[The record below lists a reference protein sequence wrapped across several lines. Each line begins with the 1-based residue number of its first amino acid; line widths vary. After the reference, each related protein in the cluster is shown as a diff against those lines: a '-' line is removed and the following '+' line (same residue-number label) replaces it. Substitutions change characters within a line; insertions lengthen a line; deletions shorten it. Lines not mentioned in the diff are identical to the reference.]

1 MAPTIPVR
9 TAPCMFLQYHWEKI
23 KNGKN
28 PTLNALHRQ
37 SDQVWKKYIM
47 LLSVGLLLDKDGELR
62 EDDG

>member
-1 MAPTIPVR
+1 MRVLTVP
-9 TAPCMFLQYHWEKI
+9 LGKNKKI
-23 KNGKN
+23 KKN
-28 PTLNALHRQ
+28 PTLNGFHRQ